1 VNLSYVGSIRVEEP
15 SGDSSLSVAEGEV
28 DTVDQIQARY
38 IVAVANERRKG
49 INVSE
54 EAQWIFNQLHKM
66 YNSCHWN
73 EKDISIPD
81 VGVTIKPPYTVEN
94 CVGGGE
100 GLQRV
105 KKILQRLHE
114 ERKIKS
120 KQ

>member
-66 YNSCHWN
+66 LVNAILPKCLLVQSSRAAASGNVVFVHCTLCSFCIDLLRWLGN
-73 EKDISIPD
+73 CTQTS
-81 VGVTIKPPYTVEN
+81 VE
-94 CVGGGE
+94 
-100 GLQRV
+100 
-105 KKILQRLHE
+105 I
-114 ERKIKS
+114 
-120 KQ
+120 